1 LRARAPRARTRRH
14 SAGAAIFS
22 DPILTNPYFYAAAI
36 PAVILVGLGKG
47 GFSGLG
53 ALCVPVM
60 ALAISPVQAAA
71 ILLPILMVQDLVTT
85 WMFRG
90 LWNLRQVGIL
100 ISGGIVGVFAGYA
113 LAASVSVAAIELA
126 LGFICI
132 LFGLHRLWVE
142 RGGEFA
148 AVTFPAWVGVV
159 AGAAGGFTSQL
170 AHAGG
175 PPIQMYFTP
184 QRVDRDMFL
193 GTTTL
198 FFTLLN
204 WVKVPAYAALGQLT
218 PANLSIAAVLLPLA
232 IVSTWIGAR
241 LARSIASA
249 RFFRIIY
256 AIMIVLGL
264 KLCWDGAASLA

>member
-1 LRARAPRARTRRH
+1 
-14 SAGAAIFS
+14 
-22 DPILTNPYFYAAAI
+22 
-36 PAVILVGLGKG
+36 VILVGLGKG

-53 ALCVPVM
+53 ALCVPVL

-71 ILLPILMVQDLVTT
+71 IMLPILMVQDVVTT
-85 WMFRG
+85 WIFRG
-90 LWNLRQVGIL
+90 LWDLRQVGIL
-100 ISGGIVGVFAGYA
+100 LLGGVVGVFAGYA
-113 LAASVSVAAIELA
+113 LAASVDVALIEVA
-126 LGFICI
+126 LGIICI

-148 AVTFPAWVGVV
+148 AMKFPPWVGVV

-184 QRVDRDMFL
+184 QRPDRDMFL

-198 FFTLLN
+198 FFTIIN
-204 WVKVPAYAALGQLT
+204 WVKLPAYIALGQMT
-218 PANLSIAAVLLPLA
+218 QANLVLSAILFPLA
-232 IVSTWIGAR
+232 IVATWVGAK
-241 LARSIASA
+241 LARSISGA

-256 AIMIVLGL
+256 ALMILLGL
-264 KLCWDGAASLA
+264 KLCWDGFAGLV